1 VAGNE
6 LEGDLV
12 TEREV
17 ARDAGGPSPGR
28 SWAIAGLVLAGL
40 GLAMFPLGG
49 LVGVVCGGI
58 ARSKGDHTLGL
69 VTIVVSVLS
78 FFASFLV
85 AAWVI
90 G

>member
-1 VAGNE
+1 MT
-6 LEGDLV
+6 EGDAA
-12 TEREV
+12 RE
-17 ARDAGGPSPGR
+17 AGGASPGR
-28 SWAIAGLVLAGL
+28 RWAIAGLVLAGL
-40 GLAMFPLGG
+40 GLVMFPLGG

-58 ARSKGDHTLGL
+58 ARAKGDPILGL

-85 AAWVI
+85 AAWVL

>member
-1 VAGNE
+1 MT
-6 LEGDLV
+6 EGDAA
-12 TEREV
+12 RE
-17 ARDAGGPSPGR
+17 AGGASPGR
-28 SWAIAGLVLAGL
+28 RWAIAGLVLAGL

-78 FFASFLV
+78 FFASFLI
-85 AAWVI
+85 AAWVL